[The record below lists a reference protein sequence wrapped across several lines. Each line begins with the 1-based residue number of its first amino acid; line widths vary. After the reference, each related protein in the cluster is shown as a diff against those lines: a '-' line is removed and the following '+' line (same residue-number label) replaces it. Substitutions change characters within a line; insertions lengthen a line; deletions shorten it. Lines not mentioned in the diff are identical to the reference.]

1 MYAHQMMLR
10 LALVFAPALVASEL
24 LIVTKYASTCS
35 IRTPG
40 SSAIYTS
47 GTSTYT
53 SPAAPP
59 STIVASASN
68 TPTPHAYVCPE
79 YNGQNY
85 TSPLGGTYGVSC
97 DLAING
103 TTLPGLYIRDD
114 FLSGAVYQDGC
125 IGACQKSDACVA
137 LTISVNSCTFYS
149 NVTGTT
155 DAIGYAALIKRAAVP
170 NNATSSSSSSTKPS
184 SANERTVVSTLVY
197 TTTVV
202 SQQTTTAISTTVSLV
217 PTTIVSVRYSTATS
231 LVPTTIERTL
241 TQTAISSVPYTIVST
256 TVQYSTSTLVTT
268 IDQTRFVTATT
279 QIPTTIVS
287 TYISTKLETVYFPS
301 VTTAISQVT
310 STVYLPTTTTRVSLV
325 PTTLTTTAISSYPVT
340 ETLIQ
345 TTTSLVPTTL
355 VQTLI
360 TTEKTTATATE
371 TMVSSFGVTVVET
384 TLEVS
389 TATTTQRVTAT
400 PSVIVLPNNLGTQFG
415 GVDVT
420 KGFKNPNFIR
430 PGLWNLGGLDG
441 NEYETHTVYYG
452 AKDEQWTYQVPEFL
466 AFSWA
471 SQLNTETVTGESKS
485 DYQRKLS
492 QSFSAN
498 IGFAGFGLEVQDTF
512 EEETLVETYH
522 KYASIYARQQI
533 YRVSI
538 RDFAPTLQSYLSAR
552 AQRLFAA
559 GDAKAIVDTFG
570 THYMSS
576 ASFGGMRR
584 FASTADVRDESI
596 STKLGQALK
605 LKFAVE
611 TEVGEVS
618 GGAGSDS
625 SDATVN
631 KLRDSMETKSSIVFG
646 GTYIDGSKTWVSLRR
661 DCLCLSGP
669 IADALADSIPLPQPC
684 SN

>member
-1 MYAHQMMLR
+1 L
-10 LALVFAPALVASEL
+10 
-24 LIVTKYASTCS
+24 
-35 IRTPG
+35 
-40 SSAIYTS
+40 
-47 GTSTYT
+47 
-53 SPAAPP
+53 
-59 STIVASASN
+59 TIAASASV

-85 TSPLGGTYGVSC
+85 TSPSGGTYGVSC
-97 DLAING
+97 YLAING
-103 TTLPGLYIRDD
+103 TTLSGLYIRDD
-114 FLSGAVYQDGC
+114 FLSGAVWQEGC
-125 IGACQKSDACVA
+125 TMACQKSDACVA
-137 LTISVNSCTFYS
+137 LTVSVNSCTFYS

-155 DAIGYAALIKRAAVP
+155 DAIGFAALIKRVTGP
-170 NNATSSSSSSTKPS
+170 NNATSSSSSSAPS

-197 TTTVV
+197 TTTIV
-202 SQQTTTAISTTVSLV
+202 SQQTTTAISTTVSLI
-217 PTTIVSVRYSTATS
+217 PTTIVSVRYSTTTS

-241 TQTAISSVPYTIVST
+241 TQTAISSVPYTVVST
-256 TVQYSTSTLVTT
+256 IVQLSTSTLVTT
-268 IDQTRFVTATT
+268 IDQTRFLTATT

-310 STVYLPTTTTRVSLV
+310 STVYFPTTTTRISLI
-325 PTTLTTTAISSYPVT
+325 PTTLTTTAVSSYPVT
-340 ETLIQ
+340 ETLVQ

-371 TMVSSFGVTVVET
+371 TTVSSFGVTLVET

-452 AKDEQWTYQVPEFL
+452 EKDEQWTYQVPEFL

-471 SQLNTETVTGESKS
+471 SQLNTETVTGESKG
-485 DYQRKLS
+485 DYQGKLS
-492 QSFSAN
+492 QSFSSN

-538 RDFAPTLQSYLSAR
+538 RDYPATLQRYLSVR
-552 AQRLFAA
+552 AQRLFAS

-584 FASTADVRDESI
+584 FASSIDVRDESI

-611 TEVGEVS
+611 TEAGEVS
-618 GGAGSDS
+618 GGAGSDNL
-625 SDATVN
+625 DATVK

-646 GTYIDGSKTWVSLRR
+646 GTYIDGSETWVRPNHHR
-661 DCLCLSGP
+661 ICLSESMTDDHTDP
-669 IADALADSIPLPQPC
+669 ISLPQPF

>member
-1 MYAHQMMLR
+1 
-10 LALVFAPALVASEL
+10 
-24 LIVTKYASTCS
+24 
-35 IRTPG
+35 
-40 SSAIYTS
+40 
-47 GTSTYT
+47 
-53 SPAAPP
+53 
-59 STIVASASN
+59 
-68 TPTPHAYVCPE
+68 
-79 YNGQNY
+79 
-85 TSPLGGTYGVSC
+85 
-97 DLAING
+97 
-103 TTLPGLYIRDD
+103 
-114 FLSGAVYQDGC
+114 
-125 IGACQKSDACVA
+125 
-137 LTISVNSCTFYS
+137 VNSCTFYS
-149 NVTGTT
+149 SVTGTT
-155 DAIGYAALIKRAAVP
+155 DAIGYAALIKRVAVP

-197 TTTVV
+197 TTTVI

-241 TQTAISSVPYTIVST
+241 TQIAISSVPYTIVST

-310 STVYLPTTTTRVSLV
+310 STVYFPTTTTRVSLV
-325 PTTLTTTAISSYPVT
+325 PTTLTTTAVSSYPVT
-340 ETLIQ
+340 ET
-345 TTTSLVPTTL
+345 LVPTTL

-360 TTEKTTATATE
+360 TTERTTATATE
-371 TMVSSFGVTVVET
+371 TTVSSFGVTIIET

-420 KGFKNPNFIR
+420 KGLKNPNFIR

-452 AKDEQWTYQVPEFL
+452 EKDEQWTYQVPEFL
-466 AFSWA
+466 AFGWA

-538 RDFAPTLQSYLSAR
+538 RDFAPTLQSYLSVR

-611 TEVGEVS
+611 TEAGEVS

-661 DCLCLSGP
+661 LSM
-669 IADALADSIPLPQPC
+669 SFWTYR
-684 SN
+684 